1 MIYSYRQN
9 NSGGYY
15 CKPAKHILVKNAR
28 DEEHATENRNG
39 CRYVFSTV
47 LLMVAIALAVVIGG
61 YNIADEY
68 DSLEDAL
75 LDLTRDD
82 ILRDSMESDN
92 VPHYIVVDD
101 LDVLDT
107 VLE

>member
-15 CKPAKHILVKNAR
+15 CQPAKHILVKNAR
-28 DEEHATENRNG
+28 DEEHATEIAMAAG
-39 CRYVFSTV
+39 MYFHG
-47 LLMVAIALAVVIGG
+47 VAAGSDCSCCG
-61 YNIADEY
+61 DRWYNIADEY

-82 ILRDSMESDN
+82 ILRDSMQSDN
-92 VPHYIVVDD
+92 VPHYVVVDD